1 MASVIYDRGHI
12 LKDLVGIG
20 GVAVEAA
27 IGEAC
32 HSSVP
37 TNDITV
43 FSRICFCAV
52 YTYARIIS
60 VNRTDVDGD
69 VS

>member
-1 MASVIYDRGHI
+1 M
-12 LKDLVGIG
+12 KDLVWIC
-20 GVAVEAA
+20 GVDVNVAGYSLTPA
-27 IGEAC
+27 
-32 HSSVP
+32 
-37 TNDITV
+37 NDITV

>member
-43 FSRICFCAV
+43 FSGVCVRTVHAYVCRIS
-52 YTYARIIS
+52 I
-60 VNRTDVDGD
+60 NRPNAD
-69 VS
+69 